1 MPKTAPKG
9 KAVCNGL
16 PRGSPLFVSWKV
28 WADFL
33 REGFMRR
40 FAFLTSL
47 LLASVSASAQS
58 TINHIDILGQWE
70 CNTTLSGLM
79 HQSDDVTFYAN
90 QRFVAQGRFTS
101 SFNFNTSKPEPV
113 AYTIHTSGTWAIK
126 NGELST
132 VDEVIELANANPKV
146 KRDKFLDGL
155 KKSMIPGEEESST
168 TKFIEQ
174 NIWLMQSGEANTLT
188 LCTRKQS
195 S

>member
-1 MPKTAPKG
+1 
-9 KAVCNGL
+9 
-16 PRGSPLFVSWKV
+16 
-28 WADFL
+28 
-33 REGFMRR
+33 MRR
-40 FAFLTSL
+40 YAFLTSL
-47 LLASVSASAQS
+47 LLVSACAHAQS
-58 TINHIDILGQWE
+58 TINHINILGQWE
-70 CNTTLSGLM
+70 CNTTLSGVL

-101 SFNFNTSKPEPV
+101 PFNFNTLKPELV
-113 AYTIHTSGTWAIK
+113 AYTIHTSGTWSIK

-132 VDEVIELANANPKV
+132 IDEVIELANANPKV
-146 KRDKFLDGL
+146 KRDKFLDSL
-155 KKSMIPGEEESST
+155 KQSMTPGEEESST